1 MNFLDENTFVELLRQ
16 CEGRLFR
23 VGWAILGQ
31 ESDAWDALQETV
43 ERAWR
48 YRKDI
53 KGGSNTFPSWIHR
66 ILINCCI
73 RQIHNRN
80 RVISMDLDNLPEPEL
95 ISSVEENIEML
106 TVWDVVKSLDNP
118 HRQVVALR
126 YLGDMSI
133 QEIADKLRIPVGT
146 VKSRLNRA
154 ISKLREHFDE
164 HEERRVTRDC

>member
-1 MNFLDENTFVELLRQ
+1 MNFLDEITFIELLRQ

-23 VGWAILGQ
+23 VGWAICGQ

-53 KGGSNTFPSWIHR
+53 KGGCNAFPAWIHR
-66 ILINCCI
+66 IHINCCI
-73 RQIHNRN
+73 KQIRSRI
-80 RVISMDLDNLPEPEL
+80 RVISMDLEDLPEPEPT
-95 ISSVEENIEML
+95 SVEEDIEMYA
-106 TVWDVVKSLDNP
+106 VWDVVKSLDNP
-118 HRQVVALR
+118 HRQVVVLR

-133 QEIADKLRIPVGT
+133 QEIADELRIPVGT

-164 HEERRVTRDC
+164 HEEWRVIHDC